1 MKHRFRKCYKN
12 ISKFKKLLS
21 TERGLYAE
29 SYEEEIVSS
38 DHNASS
44 SIRIHFTGSTSTK
57 AKDNDVK
64 YLGKYKLTAY
74 CGCRKCSGK
83 WGARTASGK
92 KAKQGRTI
100 AVDKRKI
107 KLGSKV
113 QINGKTYV
121 AEDVGGGVKGK
132 HIDVFFKS
140 HKQTKRFGKKTGVK
154 VYKVN

>member
-1 MKHRFRKCYKN
+1 MLKVMK
-12 ISKFKKLLS
+12 KKLLVVI
-21 TERGLYAE
+21 TML
-29 SYEEEIVSS
+29 VV
-38 DHNASS
+38 ASGF
-44 SIRIHFTGSTSTK
+44 IFTGSTSTK

-74 CGCRKCSGK
+74 CRKCSGK

>member
-1 MKHRFRKCYKN
+1 MLKVMK
-12 ISKFKKLLS
+12 KKLLVVIAM
-21 TERGLYAE
+21 L
-29 SYEEEIVSS
+29 VV
-38 DHNASS
+38 ASG
-44 SIRIHFTGSTSTK
+44 IIFTGSTSTK
-57 AKDNDVK
+57 AEDNEVQ

-74 CGCRKCSGK
+74 CGCKKCSGK

-132 HIDVFFKS
+132 HIDIFYNTHSETRNLINRQRNLVR
-140 HKQTKRFGKKTGVK
+140 KQVLKFIR
-154 VYKVN
+154 

>member
-1 MKHRFRKCYKN
+1 MLKVMK
-12 ISKFKKLLS
+12 KKLLVVIAM
-21 TERGLYAE
+21 L
-29 SYEEEIVSS
+29 VV
-38 DHNASS
+38 ASG
-44 SIRIHFTGSTSTK
+44 IIFTGSTSTK
-57 AKDNDVK
+57 AEDNEVQ

-74 CGCRKCSGK
+74 CGCKKCSGK
-83 WGARTASGK
+83 WGTRTASGK

-132 HIDVFFKS
+132 HIDIFYNTHS
-140 HKQTKRFGKKTGVK
+140 ETRNHGVERSE
-154 VYKVN
+154 VYLIQS